1 MCIMKS
7 VLPKLSNIGV
17 MPLESPIIVRGDGLS
32 YSVDRPYKLIVV
44 PYPALCQEHTYHG
57 EERNEGIERIA
68 HLHITG
74 SEDM

>member
-1 MCIMKS
+1 MYIMNS
-7 VLPKLSNIGV
+7 VLPNLSNIGV
-17 MPLESPIIVRGDGLS
+17 KHLESPIIVRGDGLS
-32 YSVDRPYKLIVV
+32 YPVDRPYKLIVV
-44 PYPALCQEHTYHG
+44 PYPALCQEYTYHG

>member
-1 MCIMKS
+1 MYIMKS
-7 VLPKLSNIGV
+7 VLSDLSNIGV
-17 MPLESPIIVRGDGLS
+17 MPLESQIIVRGDGLS

-44 PYPALCQEHTYHG
+44 PYPALCQEYTYHG

>member
-1 MCIMKS
+1 MYIVNS
-7 VLPKLSNIGV
+7 VLPKFSNIGV
-17 MPLESPIIVRGDGLS
+17 MPLESPIIERGDGLS

-44 PYPALCQEHTYHG
+44 PYPALCQEYTYHG

-74 SEDM
+74 GEDM